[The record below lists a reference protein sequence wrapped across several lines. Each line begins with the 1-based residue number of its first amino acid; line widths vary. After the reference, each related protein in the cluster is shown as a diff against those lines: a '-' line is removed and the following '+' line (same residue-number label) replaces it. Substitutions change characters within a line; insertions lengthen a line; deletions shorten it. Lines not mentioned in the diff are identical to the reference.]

1 MEHAELALI
10 NGKIITVDPQDS
22 VAEAV
27 AVRGGKIIRVGDN
40 NVVEGLMG
48 SGTTVVDLKGKTVL
62 PGFID
67 SHVHASGAGL
77 LTVKE
82 KEYVDIKYAD
92 SIVEVQE
99 KIGER
104 AEATPEGEWVIGW
117 GYMWTRLRA
126 RASTSTWT
134 PSRPH

>member
-10 NGKIITVDPQDS
+10 NGRIITVDPQDS
-22 VAEAV
+22 VTEAV
-27 AVRGGKIIRVGDN
+27 AVRRGKIIKVGDDSI
-40 NVVEGLMG
+40 VEELVGP
-48 SGTTVVDLKGKTVL
+48 GTTVVDLKGKTVL

-92 SIVEVQE
+92 SIVEVKE
-99 KIGER
+99 KMGR
-104 AEATPEGEWVIGW
+104 G
-117 GYMWTRLRA
+117 LRPPPM
-126 RASTSTWT
+126 ASG
-134 PSRPH
+134 